1 MVYESENIEF
11 RSQMTDD
18 IYRKIGENELQE
30 LLSVK
35 HTRAYLAA
43 RQMCD
48 TGLITAQG
56 RGANKNTG

>member
-1 MVYESENIEF
+1 MLDYLSEYGE
-11 RSQMTDD
+11 
-18 IYRKIGENELQE
+18 IGGNELQE

-43 RQMCD
+43 RQMYD